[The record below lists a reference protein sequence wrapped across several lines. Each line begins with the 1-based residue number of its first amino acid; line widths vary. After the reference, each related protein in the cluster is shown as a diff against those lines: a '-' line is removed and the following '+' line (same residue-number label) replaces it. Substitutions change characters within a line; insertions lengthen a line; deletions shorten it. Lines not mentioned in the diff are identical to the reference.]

1 MPKAYH
7 VKDHYFQKAKEDGYR
22 ARSAYK
28 LMEIQR
34 KFSLVQAG
42 DKVLDLGAA
51 PGSFLQV
58 LVKWVGPKGKVW
70 GLDLQTIEAIP
81 DVKTAQV
88 DIFDVENLTEVLE
101 EDRFNVVTS
110 DLAPATSGIK
120 DVDQAR
126 SVELS
131 LQALRVAQAY
141 LVPGGRMIVKIF
153 QGEDFPVFLKEFRTY
168 FAKVKC
174 FKPVASRD
182 RSRETYVMGWGFR
195 EAS

>member
-34 KFSLVQAG
+34 KFSLVQVG

-58 LVKWVGPKGKVW
+58 LAKWVGPKGKVW

-81 DVKTAQV
+81 GVKTAQV

-120 DVDQAR
+120 DVDQVR

-153 QGEDFPVFLKEFRTY
+153 QGEDFSGFLKEFRAR
-168 FAKVKC
+168 FNKVKC
-174 FKPVASRD
+174 FKPLASRD

-195 EAS
+195 EK